1 MRRRRV
7 RLTLLPIALIAF
19 FGFLAIFLTVEFVG
33 LFDSAGDTDW
43 LLVAMLLTTLLL
55 FALMAAA
62 VYFLDFEQDLRLT
75 RQGIYIVPPVFKA
88 YLIPWNDIEKLEIRD
103 SQGYK
108 SIEYRLKPDSP
119 SYQKRFGKKG
129 SKKILAVEGRSGGFH
144 GAIPAQNFRTE
155 VSARQTEQILMK
167 TNKLF
172 PILWRYWVNDS
183 ARAELPELT
192 E

>member
-1 MRRRRV
+1 
-7 RLTLLPIALIAF
+7 LIAF
-19 FGFLAIFLTVEFVG
+19 FGFLAVFLTVQFVTM
-33 LFDSAGDTDW
+33 FDSAGEIDW
-43 LLVAMLLTTLLL
+43 LLVAMLLITLVL
-55 FALMAAA
+55 FVLMAAA
-62 VYFLDFEQDLRLT
+62 VFFLDFEQDLRLT
-75 RQGIYIVPPVFKA
+75 RQGIYIVPPVFTA
-88 YLIPWNDIEKLEIRD
+88 YLIPWNDLEKLEIRD

-108 SIEYRLKPDSP
+108 SIEYRLKPGSP
-119 SYQKRFGKKG
+119 SYQKRFGKN
-129 SKKILAVEGRSGGFH
+129 SAKKLLSLESRSGGFH

-155 VSARQTEQILMK
+155 IPNKSEQNLMK

>member
-1 MRRRRV
+1 MRRRRG
-7 RLTLLPIALIAF
+7 RLTFLPIALIAF
-19 FGFLAIFLTVEFVG
+19 FGFLAIFLMVEFIG
-33 LFDSAGDTDW
+33 LFDSAGETDW
-43 LLVAMLLTTLLL
+43 LLVAMLLTTLVL
-55 FALMAAA
+55 FILMGLA
-62 VYFLDFEQDLRLT
+62 VFFLDFEQDLRLT
-75 RQGIYIVPPVFKA
+75 RQGIYVVPPVFKT
-88 YLIPWNDIEKLEIRD
+88 YLIPWDDIEKLEIRD

-108 SIEYRLKPDSP
+108 SIEYRLKPGSP
-119 SYQKRFGKKG
+119 SFQKRFGKN
-129 SKKILAVEGRSGGFH
+129 SVKKLISLEGRSGGFH

-155 VSARQTEQILMK
+155 VPARQTEQNLMK